1 MKKILDTILGC
12 IALMLLYSCSCNNQQ
27 PAVVH
32 DHSQDAVIEAKVDSL
47 KSIIAEKSDSIDIL
61 RTELYNAKVDVLLA
75 KKQGSKTADNIRE
88 AITKHD
94 TVKII
99 QYATDCEQDFRTY
112 VAAVEQEDSL
122 QSAMI
127 TQQDSVI
134 DLQKATIELKS
145 NQLANMSFRLIR
157 AKNENDS
164 LLKREVKLEKKL
176 KRNKG
181 ILRIAAPLAVVGGT
195 QLIAPQ
201 YTPFAVVAGVV
212 IYKLSKPKK

>member
-1 MKKILDTILGC
+1 MGWC

-27 PAVVH
+27 PEPVH
-32 DHSQDAVIEAKVDSL
+32 DHSQDAIIEAKVDSL
-47 KSIIAEKSDSIDIL
+47 KTIIAEKSDSIDIL

-75 KKQGSKTADNIRE
+75 KKQGNKTADNIRE

-145 NQLANMSFRLIR
+145 SQLTNMSFRLIR

-201 YTPFAVVAGVV
+201 YTPLAVVGGVV
-212 IYKLSKPKK
+212 VYVITKPKHKSKN

>member
-1 MKKILDTILGC
+1 MGWC

-27 PAVVH
+27 PEPVH
-32 DHSQDAVIEAKVDSL
+32 DHSQDAIIEAKVDSL
-47 KSIIAEKSDSIDIL
+47 KTIIAEKSDSIDIL

-145 NQLANMSFRLIR
+145 SQLTNMSFRLIR

-201 YTPFAVVAGVV
+201 YTPLAVVGGVV
-212 IYKLSKPKK
+212 VYVITKPKHKSKN

>member
-1 MKKILDTILGC
+1 MGWC
-12 IALMLLYSCSCNNQQ
+12 IALMLLYSCSCNQQ
-27 PAVVH
+27 PEPVH
-32 DHSQDAVIEAKVDSL
+32 GHSQDAIIEAKVDSL

-164 LLKREVKLEKKL
+164 LLKREAKLEKKL
-176 KRNKG
+176 KRDKTV
-181 ILRIAAPLAVVGGT
+181 LRIAAPLAVVGGT

-201 YTPFAVVAGVV
+201 YTPLAVVGGVV
-212 IYKLSKPKK
+212 VYLITKPKHKSKN